1 MKTDTLPE
9 KGSSITNKIADLFEV
24 GSYDEALSEL
34 RGFLEENPDDLPALH
49 LLGTAHARLNDFIS
63 AEKAF
68 KRVLKLEPS
77 HGDAYFNLGLI
88 HSRQNRISEAIDD
101 FEKVLELN
109 PEDVQTLNDLGVINF
124 GQGNVDC
131 ARELLEKALK
141 INPVFKDAFLNLF
154 ELCWSKG
161 NYTKALEH
169 AHLFLRELESRG
181 AKNAPVKDV
190 ARGKKP
196 LPKTDKKPDTLILK
210 NTGENKSPAII
221 SSQSIKGSS
230 SEKLELFNKHV
241 SEKLRDKKTGMN
253 IALVADFNIAGQVT
267 GLFRLINEHTIHR
280 ARCIIFQDDYLSYDN
295 DIILSRNNN
304 EDRETARQIIKNADF
319 LHIGRFPKQ
328 NTDFPLLDYIKPT
341 NTIVQYYGS
350 ELRQNARDIYNWHQ
364 QNKITGLAAWDYT
377 MLENS
382 PFFYHI
388 NMMFDAS
395 KVKPAPKPDGT
406 IRIVH
411 PATNRQL
418 KKTDLFIKAVE
429 SLQKKHAIEPII
441 VEGKTNEECLEIK
454 SRSHMTY
461 DQISVGIYGVSA
473 IESMAAG
480 HVVFGGISNFAGSI
494 YPDNP
499 IVWITPDDL
508 ASKIEYYLINKVS
521 ITERGLAGKAWVER
535 HHNPLKI
542 LKQYM
547 YIFDFVKNGHRFMQS
562 PDEQIL
568 G

>member
-1 MKTDTLPE
+1 MKTDTLPG
-9 KGSSITNKIADLFEV
+9 KGLSIANTIADLFEA
-24 GSYDEALSEL
+24 GSYDEAVNRL
-34 RGFLEENPDDLPALH
+34 REFLEENPDDLTATH
-49 LLGTAHARLNDFIS
+49 LLGTAYARLNNFIS

-77 HGDAYFNLGLI
+77 HADAHFNLGLI
-88 HSRQNRISEAIDD
+88 HTQQNRVSEAIDN

-109 PEDVQTLNDLGVINF
+109 PEDFQTLNDLGVINF
-124 GQGNVDC
+124 GQGDVERG
-131 ARELLEKALK
+131 RELFEKALN

-154 ELCWSKG
+154 ELCWSNG
-161 NYTKALEH
+161 NYTEALDH
-169 AHLFLRELESRG
+169 AHSFLKELESKG
-181 AKNAPVKDV
+181 SKNKPAKAV
-190 ARGKKP
+190 AKEAASISG
-196 LPKTDKKPDTLILK
+196 TDKKPDTLILK
-210 NTGENKSPAII
+210 NAGENKSPAII
-221 SSQSIKGSS
+221 SSQSLAASS
-230 SEKLELFNKHV
+230 SEKLELFNKQV
-241 SEKLRDKKTGMN
+241 PENSRDKKTGMN

-280 ARCIIFQDDYLSYDN
+280 ARCIISHDDYLSYDN
-295 DIILSRNNN
+295 DIILSRNNK
-304 EDRETARQIIKNADF
+304 EDWETARQIIKNADF

-328 NTDFPLLDYIKPT
+328 NANFPLLDYIKPT
-341 NTIVQYYGS
+341 NTIIQYYGS
-350 ELRQNARDIYNWHQ
+350 ELRQNARNIYNWHQ

-406 IRIVH
+406 IKIVH
-411 PATNRQL
+411 PTTNRQI

-429 SLQKKHAIEPII
+429 SLQKKYDIEPII
-441 VEGKTNEECLEIK
+441 IEGKTNEECLEIK
-454 SRSHMTY
+454 SQSHMTY

-480 HVVFGGISNFAGSI
+480 HVVFGGISNFAASI

-508 ASKIEYYLINKVS
+508 ASKIEYYLLNKVS

-535 HHNPLKI
+535 YHNPRKI

-547 YIFDFVKNGHRFMQS
+547 YLYDFVKNGHRFMQS